1 MVEGHPMSASIP
13 RPDETGL
20 LDVRVIGA
28 PEDAGQAVARLGELL
43 ELDRQRGPYPSRKT
57 PELVRFYLTGRLTP
71 AAEPAPERAPLAEI
85 EDLKAA
91 RDLGGE
97 LAAITGHWA
106 DMEAQP
112 WWPAQAG
119 DVAIGHPTG
128 DPDPYG
134 ETFLAEEYSRLGLR
148 FRSVS
153 RTRGEYVPEDGYG
166 IEDLWFEWPAISI
179 VRAGTIY
186 PPTRRRAAR

>member
-1 MVEGHPMSASIP
+1 MSASTP
-13 RPDETGL
+13 RLDRTGP

-28 PEDAGQAVARLGELL
+28 PEDAGQAVTRLAELL
-43 ELDRQRGPYPSRKT
+43 DVDRLSGPRPSRKAAG
-57 PELVRFYLTGRLTP
+57 LVLYYLTGRLK
-71 AAEPAPERAPLAEI
+71 AADASELGRAPLAEI

-106 DMEAQP
+106 DIEAQP
-112 WWPAQAG
+112 WWPPQAG
-119 DVAIGHPTG
+119 DIAIGHPEPG

-134 ETFLAEEYSRLGLR
+134 ETFLAEDYPAPLGLR

-166 IEDLWFEWPAISI
+166 IEDLWFEWPAVSI

-186 PPTRRRAAR
+186 PPKRRRAAR